1 MHISLT
7 HGLVP
12 TFFVFTRLT
21 LNLET
26 SVRTVQTMKCL
37 MKCLMRSGDKATEGK
52 GVGLDGWSSMHT
64 CMHACMNTCLCF
76 LFSLCSAVLNI
87 CNNLLILLFVFKQ

>member
-37 MKCLMRSGDKATEGK
+37 MRSGDKATESK
-52 GVGLDGWSSMHT
+52 GVGLDGWSSMHA
-64 CMHACMNTCLCF
+64 CMHEHVPVLLVFAVQR
-76 LFSLCSAVLNI
+76 CSKYL
-87 CNNLLILLFVFKQ
+87 

>member
-64 CMHACMNTCLCF
+64 CMHACMHEHVPVLLVF
-76 LFSLCSAVLNI
+76 AVQRCSKYL
-87 CNNLLILLFVFKQ
+87 